1 MHVVVRTQRRRVAI
15 IVAVP
20 LAAFTAAYLLFA
32 SFANHPD
39 YVDVLPALL
48 LLEAVAV
55 GIPATAILA
64 LVHRPA
70 LFASAAVALTS
81 SAVFGVWAAFFLDIQ
96 DGQGGLALLTPT
108 YVGIV
113 AALVFGGVDELLT
126 LFENKPD

>member
-1 MHVVVRTQRRRVAI
+1 M
-15 IVAVP
+15 VAVP

-39 YVDVLPALL
+39 YLDVSPALL
-48 LLEAVAV
+48 RKPPGLPRRVT
-55 GIPATAILA
+55 GTPSPRGGRRRDPGTAILA